1 MLFGLYFEKTN
12 FFARYGYI
20 LHVLSI
26 LFITKVVSE
35 PSEADL
41 HVVDERNVV
50 SSSLVSRGPAS
61 TYLRGQYHEIFRAM
75 LVI

>member
-1 MLFGLYFEKTN
+1 MMLFVLNLDKTYFLVRVSDMFDE
-12 FFARYGYI
+12 FF
-20 LHVLSI
+20 L
-26 LFITKVVSE
+26 ITKVISE
-35 PSEADL
+35 PGEADL
-41 HVVDERNVV
+41 HVVDQRNVV

>member
-1 MLFGLYFEKTN
+1 MLFGLLFQKNLFSRE
-12 FFARYGYI
+12 GS

-26 LFITKVVSE
+26 LLITKVVSE
-35 PSEADL
+35 PGEADL

-75 LVI
+75 HVIK